1 MMGVFLFYGIFIVMK
16 KVVKL
21 TESDLKIIIEKV
33 INEAFGTTK
42 PISDF
47 GDGTYT
53 LTKIN
58 VGKSATQE
66 GNYFIKNGKEFKI
79 ISGQI
84 VAYENGEIG
93 GYSSSIIYQG

>member
-1 MMGVFLFYGIFIVMK
+1 MK

-66 GNYFIKNGKEFKI
+66 GNYFIKNGLDSVQ
-79 ISGQI
+79 ISDTSLSVLQTLFTIQKLVLSRFLGS
-84 VAYENGEIG
+84 GF
-93 GYSSSIIYQG
+93 

>member
-1 MMGVFLFYGIFIVMK
+1 MK

-21 TESDLKIIIEKV
+21 TESDLKRIIEKV
-33 INEAFGTTK
+33 IKEGVSIQN
-42 PISDF
+42 PISNFD
-47 GDGTYT
+47 DGVYT

-84 VAYENGEIG
+84 YADELGKINRYGDS
-93 GYSSSIIYQG
+93 GYVYQG